1 MYLES
6 FSSSGSKVGFHAMV
20 AAVSR
25 VNIELAR
32 DTRFEVP

>member
-25 VNIELAR
+25 VSMELGG
-32 DTRFEVP
+32 DTRLEVP